1 MPVCLLPGTPFA
13 SVPQTHQAHARLARP
28 TTPASPIMHIDVMA
42 EAHPFTLMI
51 RRNAWQR
58 NLYGWIVFERQRE
71 REISRTTCVTQ
82 REAEKATK
90 ARMIEP
96 IATWRGG
103 RR

>member
-1 MPVCLLPGTPFA
+1 
-13 SVPQTHQAHARLARP
+13 
-28 TTPASPIMHIDVMA
+28 MHIDVMA

-82 REAEKATK
+82 RESEKATK